1 MLITKTNFDAKLSS
15 LNRKITANK
24 LKYLLV
30 ENEFKNPKAF
40 DSSYFRGKGLFEK
53 DGTQIYL
60 VFLPMYRYFKR
71 VVGVGAG
78 NYIYFWKSKGLSD
91 ENITS
96 DYSLNPQVSYLGTK
110 TRVKFDRS
118 CLKQDK
124 VTFNH
129 KKVVNI
135 YIVYE
140 ITNVADLN
148 GNGNRPT
155 IQNPL
160 FGAISLTKMLISIS
174 TNILDMGLNL
184 IKDQTFHFRLVDLVK
199 M

>member
-1 MLITKTNFDAKLSS
+1 
-15 LNRKITANK
+15 
-24 LKYLLV
+24 
-30 ENEFKNPKAF
+30 
-40 DSSYFRGKGLFEK
+40 
-53 DGTQIYL
+53 
-60 VFLPMYRYFKR
+60 MYRYFKR

-140 ITNVADLN
+140 TTNVADLN

-174 TNILDMGLNL
+174 TNILDMELNL

>member
-1 MLITKTNFDAKLSS
+1 
-15 LNRKITANK
+15 
-24 LKYLLV
+24 
-30 ENEFKNPKAF
+30 
-40 DSSYFRGKGLFEK
+40 
-53 DGTQIYL
+53 
-60 VFLPMYRYFKR
+60 MYRYFKR

-174 TNILDMGLNL
+174 TNTLDMELNL
-184 IKDQTFHFRLVDLVK
+184 IKDQTFHFRFVDLVK

>member
-1 MLITKTNFDAKLSS
+1 
-15 LNRKITANK
+15 
-24 LKYLLV
+24 
-30 ENEFKNPKAF
+30 
-40 DSSYFRGKGLFEK
+40 
-53 DGTQIYL
+53 
-60 VFLPMYRYFKR
+60 MYRYFKR

-96 DYSLNPQVSYLGTK
+96 DYSLNPQLSYLGTK
-110 TRVKFDRS
+110 TREQFDRS
-118 CLKQDK
+118 CFKQDK

-174 TNILDMGLNL
+174 TNILDMELNL

>member
-1 MLITKTNFDAKLSS
+1 
-15 LNRKITANK
+15 
-24 LKYLLV
+24 
-30 ENEFKNPKAF
+30 
-40 DSSYFRGKGLFEK
+40 
-53 DGTQIYL
+53 
-60 VFLPMYRYFKR
+60 MYRYLKR

-174 TNILDMGLNL
+174 TNILDMELNL
-184 IKDQTFHFRLVDLVK
+184 IKDQIFHFRLVDLVK

>member
-1 MLITKTNFDAKLSS
+1 
-15 LNRKITANK
+15 
-24 LKYLLV
+24 
-30 ENEFKNPKAF
+30 
-40 DSSYFRGKGLFEK
+40 
-53 DGTQIYL
+53 
-60 VFLPMYRYFKR
+60 MYRYFKR

-140 ITNVADLN
+140 TTNVADLN

-174 TNILDMGLNL
+174 TNILDMELNL

-199 M
+199 MY

>member
-1 MLITKTNFDAKLSS
+1 
-15 LNRKITANK
+15 
-24 LKYLLV
+24 
-30 ENEFKNPKAF
+30 
-40 DSSYFRGKGLFEK
+40 
-53 DGTQIYL
+53 
-60 VFLPMYRYFKR
+60 MYRYFKR

-96 DYSLNPQVSYLGTK
+96 DYSLNPQLSYLGTK

-118 CLKQDK
+118 CFKQDK

-140 ITNVADLN
+140 TTNIADLN

-155 IQNPL
+155 IQKPL

-174 TNILDMGLNL
+174 TNTLDMELNL
-184 IKDQTFHFRLVDLVK
+184 IKDQTFHFRFVDLVK